1 MASDKEPVVIP
12 VAREEASVA
21 RKLVDK
27 GAVRVRKVVRESVE
41 FIDEPLLHDEIDI
54 EHVVVNRVVDAP
66 EPPREEGHVLIIPV
80 YEEVLTVQRK
90 WVLRA
95 VQAARQRGWE
105 VGAQGGSAVAAAGGA
120 ITAPRGSG
128 AARGRGARRTTPAAR
143 FNVGST
149 ARRFEDV
156 ENSHRPDGQ
165 HGRGAEPSE

>member
-27 GAVRVRKVVRESVE
+27 GAVRVRKVVRENVE

-90 WVLRA
+90 WVLKEEVRLRRRE
-95 VQAARQRGWE
+95 VQSRHREEVVLREEEALVERRPQRD
-105 VGAQGGSAVAAAGGA
+105 
-120 ITAPRGSG
+120 
-128 AARGRGARRTTPAAR
+128 
-143 FNVGST
+143 ST
-149 ARRFEDV
+149 
-156 ENSHRPDGQ
+156 
-165 HGRGAEPSE
+165 